1 MHLCSSKFC
10 YSRSLPWD
18 ETLGSKLWCGQ
29 HFVSAFCFIMLCCVS
44 AFCFVMLCCVSAF
57 CFIMLCCVSA
67 FCFIM
72 LCCVSAFC
80 FIMLCCVSAF
90 RFIMLCCA
98 SEFGYSTTMLWEV
111 GKQVWFRKLIHFHS
125 APMCFKVWVSC
136 HCDVD
141 SIQFHDVIVWVRL
154 LVHQNR
160 VMRLRG
166 WKMMRP
172 VVRKVCEWNFVV
184 KKKLTACVSNED
196 MVGTNIPCCVSDK
209 YRASLSIFVCVSNVY
224 KAGMNLFC
232 CV

>member
-1 MHLCSSKFC
+1 MHLCSSEFC

-90 RFIMLCCA
+90 RFIMLCCV

-166 WKMMRP
+166 WKMMKP

-184 KKKLTACVSNED
+184 KEIDCLCVKRGHGWYEY
-196 MVGTNIPCCVSDK
+196 TLLCV
-209 YRASLSIFVCVSNVY
+209 I
-224 KAGMNLFC
+224 
-232 CV
+232 

>member
-29 HFVSAFCFIMLCCVS
+29 HFVSAFCFIMLCRVS
-44 AFCFVMLCCVSAF
+44 AFCFIMLCCVSAF

-90 RFIMLCCA
+90 RFIMLCYVSAFRFIMLCCVSAFRFIMLCCA

-125 APMCFKVWVSC
+125 APVCFKVWVSC

-184 KKKLTACVSNED
+184 EKKMDCLCVKRGHGWYEY
-196 MVGTNIPCCVSDK
+196 TLLCV
-209 YRASLSIFVCVSNVY
+209 R
-224 KAGMNLFC
+224 
-232 CV
+232 

>member
-1 MHLCSSKFC
+1 MHLCSSEFC

-29 HFVSAFCFIMLCCVS
+29 HFVSAFRFIMLCCV
-44 AFCFVMLCCVSAF
+44 
-57 CFIMLCCVSA
+57 
-67 FCFIM
+67 
-72 LCCVSAFC
+72 
-80 FIMLCCVSAF
+80 
-90 RFIMLCCA
+90 

-125 APMCFKVWVSC
+125 APVCFQVWVSC

-166 WKMMRP
+166 WKMMKP

-184 KKKLTACVSNED
+184 KEIDCLRVKRGHGWYEYTLLCV
-196 MVGTNIPCCVSDK
+196 I
-209 YRASLSIFVCVSNVY
+209 
-224 KAGMNLFC
+224 
-232 CV
+232 

>member
-1 MHLCSSKFC
+1 MHLCSSEFC

-29 HFVSAFCFIMLCCVS
+29 HF
-44 AFCFVMLCCVSAF
+44 
-57 CFIMLCCVSA
+57 
-67 FCFIM
+67 
-72 LCCVSAFC
+72 VSAFC

-141 SIQFHDVIVWVRL
+141 SIQLHDVIVWVRL

-184 KKKLTACVSNED
+184 NFFLTACVSNED

-209 YRASLSIFVCVSNVY
+209 YRACLSIFVCVSNVY